1 MLYEKKEKKLS
12 DAGSDPGIVK
22 SSTLVKL
29 GTIKTYNKTVVKLL
43 LRSLLLKNCSIV
55 KPNH

>member
-1 MLYEKKEKKLS
+1 MKKKKKKSS
-12 DAGSDPGIVK
+12 DAGLNSRIVK
-22 SSTLVKL
+22 SSTLLKL

-43 LRSLLLKNCSIV
+43 LWSLLLKNCSIV

>member
-12 DAGSDPGIVK
+12 DAGSDPGIVN
-22 SSTLVKL
+22 SSTLLKL
-29 GTIKTYNKTVVKLL
+29 GTIKTYNKTAVKLL
-43 LRSLLLKNCSIV
+43 LRSLLLKNRSIV